1 VQLEEP
7 LRTLIDEL
15 VTGNHILYDQN
26 VVDCYGHLSARH
38 PTDPE
43 KFLLS
48 WAVAPGIVAA
58 HDILTYD
65 LAGNVI
71 DGSGQELYS
80 ERFIHSEIYAAR
92 PDVMAVVHSHSSS
105 IIPFTIVDEP
115 LRPVWHV
122 SSFLSAGVPT
132 FDPQPVMGDT
142 DLLVRTPALG
152 RVLAQTLGDRT
163 VVLMRGHGSA
173 TVGRNV
179 REAVYRA
186 VYTEVN
192 ARIQSE
198 AARFGKPIRFLTAG
212 EATLM
217 DAWLNPNVRR
227 PWELWRDEAAAKR
240 RSAA

>member
-1 VQLEEP
+1 
-7 LRTLIDEL
+7 LRTTIDEI
-15 VTGNHILYDQN
+15 VTGNHILYDQQ

-38 PTDPE
+38 PQNPE
-43 KFLLS
+43 RFLMS
-48 WAVAPGIVAA
+48 WAVAPSIVGAS
-58 HDILTYD
+58 DILTYD
-65 LAGNVI
+65 LAGNVL

-92 PDVMAVVHSHSSS
+92 PDVMAVVHSHSSA

-122 SSFLSAGVPT
+122 SSFLGGGVPT
-132 FDPQPVMGDT
+132 FDPYPTMGET
-142 DLLVRTPALG
+142 DLLVRTPELG
-152 RVLAQTLGDRT
+152 RALAQTLGDRP

-173 TVGRNV
+173 TVGRTT

-198 AARFGKPIRFLTAG
+198 AARFGKPINFLKPG
-212 EATLM
+212 EAALM

-227 PWELWRDEAAAKR
+227 PWELWRDEAAAR
-240 RSAA
+240 RTK